1 MEHMSLSS
9 RVIQI
14 QDLDEIL
21 SFEQKRLA
29 ESTPDSSEA
38 TFATWSARWRKE
50 SLEHYLPLGW
60 SFLIR
65 DVDVKTPESPEG
77 ALMGYILA
85 QPFLFLEGQMQCLW
99 VEHISYTALQARDEL
114 CDLAYR
120 ISREKHFQRVLFP
133 NNSGVMNSIAG
144 LKPEVW
150 QPTVISV
157 KTTKAM

>member
-1 MEHMSLSS
+1 MSLSS

-29 ESTPDSSEA
+29 ESTTDVNEA
-38 TFATWSARWRKE
+38 MFVSWNARWRKE

-65 DVDVKTPESPEG
+65 DSEMKTADTPEGP
-77 ALMGYILA
+77 LMGYMLA

-99 VEHISYTALQARDEL
+99 VEHISYTSLKARDEL

-120 ISREKHFQRVLFP
+120 LSREKHFQRVLFP
-133 NNSGVMNSIAG
+133 NNSGIMNSVAS
-144 LKPEVW
+144 LKPELW
-150 QPTVISV
+150 QPAVISI
-157 KTTKAM
+157 KTTKAL

>member
-1 MEHMSLSS
+1 MSLSS

-21 SFEQKRLA
+21 SYEQKKLA
-29 ESTPDSSEA
+29 ETIADSNEA
-38 TFATWSARWRKE
+38 MIAAWSAKWRKE

-65 DVDVKTPESPEG
+65 DEGLKNSDNPEG
-77 ALMGYILA
+77 PLMGYLLA
-85 QPFLFLEGQMQCLW
+85 QPILFLEGQMQCLW
-99 VEHISYTALQARDEL
+99 VEHVAYSSLQARDEL

-133 NNSGVMNSIAG
+133 NSSGVMNSIAG
-144 LKPEVW
+144 LKPEIW
-150 QPTVISV
+150 QPSVISI
-157 KTTKAM
+157 KTTKAL

>member
-1 MEHMSLSS
+1 MSLSS

-21 SFEQKRLA
+21 SYEQKKLA
-29 ESTPDSSEA
+29 ETIADSNEA
-38 TFATWSARWRKE
+38 MMAGWNAKWRKE
-50 SLEHYLPLGW
+50 ALEHYLPLGW
-60 SFLIR
+60 SFLLR
-65 DVDVKTPESPEG
+65 DEDMKTSENPEG
-77 ALMGYILA
+77 PLMGYLLA

-99 VEHISYTALQARDEL
+99 VEHLSYASLKARDEL

-150 QPTVISV
+150 QPSVISV
-157 KTTKAM
+157 KTTKAI